1 MTHTELENELITLD
15 RRIEVLELLIDK
27 TQCGCF
33 TPNDEHFHQSNLYDL
48 KVYKERKQ
56 YLLTLQGKSESVLSV
71 LPSHPIVKVCIA

>member
-27 TQCGCF
+27 TQCNCF
-33 TPNDEHFHQSNLYDL
+33 TPKDEHFHQSNLHDL

-56 YLLTLQGKSESVLSV
+56 YLLTLQGKSETILSE
-71 LPSHPIVKVCIA
+71 LPSHPIVKVCFA